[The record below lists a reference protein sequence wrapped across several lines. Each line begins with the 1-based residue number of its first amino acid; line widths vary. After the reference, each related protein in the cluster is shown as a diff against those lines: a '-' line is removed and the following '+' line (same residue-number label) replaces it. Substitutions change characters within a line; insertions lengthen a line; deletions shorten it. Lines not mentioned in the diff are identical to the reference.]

1 LGGRGLAGGNTLCI
15 HHSADWNASTQ
26 EGKSVFGTVVKGSN
40 SANWCEPAGVM
51 EHIEWIPRHT
61 VRVERRGNKAGD
73 RVDVGWQD
81 EIPDVQ
87 IKQQNG
93 STHAALFC
101 PGVKGSKINPFSCP
115 VWRQ

>member
-1 LGGRGLAGGNTLCI
+1 LAGGNTLCI
-15 HHSADWNASTQ
+15 HHSADWTASTQ

-87 IKQQNG
+87 IKRTRQTG
-93 STHAALFC
+93 GL
-101 PGVKGSKINPFSCP
+101 GVKGSKINPFSCP